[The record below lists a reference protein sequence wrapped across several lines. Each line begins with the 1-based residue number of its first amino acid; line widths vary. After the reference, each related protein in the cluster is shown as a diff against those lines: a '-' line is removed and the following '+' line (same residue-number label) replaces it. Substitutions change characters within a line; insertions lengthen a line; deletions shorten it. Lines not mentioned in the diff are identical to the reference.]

1 MAGHGSKA
9 SIYAALAGNLA
20 VAVTKLGASWWTGSA
35 AMLSE
40 AVHSLVDTGN
50 QGLMLYGMRRS
61 TRPATPEHPFGYGLE
76 LYFWTFVVAI
86 LIFGLGAG
94 VSVLEGISKILH
106 PHPVEGLVVNF
117 VVLGLSFLFEGSSW
131 LVAFRAFRRQV
142 RQDGLLAAIRRSKDP
157 TVFTV
162 LLEDSAAMTGLAI
175 AAACL
180 GAAHWLDMPVLDG
193 VASVLI
199 GLLLAGTAT
208 FLATECKGLLLG
220 EAASPRVRESLRRIA
235 SATPGVSA
243 VNEILTMHF
252 GPADVLVAISLD
264 FDDALTAGT
273 VERAVST
280 IEQQAKRLHPEVRRI
295 FVEAQSGEG
304 HRRAQT
310 ETVPLTP

>member
-1 MAGHGSKA
+1 MAGHGSKG

-20 VAVTKLGASWWTGSA
+20 VALTKLGAFWWTGSA

-50 QGLMLYGMRRS
+50 QGLLLYGMRRS
-61 TRPATPEHPFGYGLE
+61 VRPATPEHPFGYGLE

-94 VSVLEGISKILH
+94 VSVLEGISKILS
-106 PHPVEGLVVNF
+106 PHPVEGLTVNF

-131 LVAFRAFRRQV
+131 LVAFRAFQRQV

-162 LLEDSAAMTGLAI
+162 LLEDSAAMAGLVI

-193 VASVLI
+193 VASVMI

-220 EAASPRVRESLRRIA
+220 EAASPRVRESLRRVA
-235 SATPGVSA
+235 SSTPGVSG

-264 FDDALTAGT
+264 FDDT
-273 VERAVST
+273 VSAAMVEQAVSA

-295 FVEAQSGEG
+295 FVEAQSKEG